1 ELVCSIKKCKKG
13 ISANQPSVLCWLC
26 NNLAHA
32 KCAGFNAVSDALA
45 RSGSG
50 LHYCCENCRGVQN
63 EMRSFMRQ
71 TKTEFKEVLGL
82 FKKADAAFQALN
94 TRFNNLQLLNE
105 SPKRKKPSSCLPQ
118 TENQLPLNLPQLNIL
133 KTPLP
138 YSTPL
143 ATTPVTTKHSDPDC
157 IIVEECKQRSDDVP
171 TVSSMV
177 IPKKKKSP
185 TPKGTRTS
193 GLPVS
198 NEISG
203 HPPAIPK
210 SLKVIPPSKHIFV
223 SRLAPDTSEIDI
235 LAYIQAKVKA
245 DIKREDVVKFKYSY
259 TRHTSSFKIR
269 VPLMDFDNICS
280 ANFWPEHIFVQE

>member
-1 ELVCSIKKCKKG
+1 
-13 ISANQPSVLCWLC
+13 ANQPSVLCWLC

-32 KCAGFNAVSDALA
+32 KCAGFNAAVSDALA

-105 SPKRKKPSSCLPQ
+105 SPKRKKLSSCLPQ
-118 TENQLPLNLPQLNIL
+118 TENQFPHHLPQL
-133 KTPLP
+133 
-138 YSTPL
+138 
-143 ATTPVTTKHSDPDC
+143 
-157 IIVEECKQRSDDVP
+157 
-171 TVSSMV
+171 
-177 IPKKKKSP
+177 KKSP
-185 TPKGTRTS
+185 IPKGTRAS

-203 HPPAIPK
+203 HTPAIPK

-245 DIKREDVVKFKYSY
+245 DINREDVVKFKYSY

-280 ANFWPEHIFVQE
+280 ANFWPE